1 MSDHQV
7 MSVAFA
13 QCLGVRYKQDQAKI
27 SLYPCNKES
36 EFQKWGCINST
47 LVIHG
52 ENLFLSI
59 GKRKKDN
66 IVLDSGSGTMNKWKI
81 FGTTDDLCSQDY
93 KGKAWR
99 LVLIVSCDCLPSQ
112 AGSFYFC
119 SSSSKFSCSPWS
131 NGEVEDNQFRQ
142 VTFLHP
148 KTQRCLA
155 SNRIQYMCKKL
166 QIFIYFQNKWGSSLF
181 FFLIFSFKLST
192 LVYLIGW

>member
-1 MSDHQV
+1 

-112 AGSFYFC
+112 AGFISAPHHLRSAAPHGAMVKWKTI
-119 SSSSKFSCSPWS
+119 SSDKSHSSILRHNDAWLQTEYSICAKSCRFLFTFKT
-131 NGEVEDNQFRQ
+131 NED
-142 VTFLHP
+142 
-148 KTQRCLA
+148 LA
-155 SNRIQYMCKKL
+155 Y
-166 QIFIYFQNKWGSSLF
+166 F